1 MYQVLSGGLTKMPKG
16 NPNPKHKL
24 TRLYDEPVAET
35 AVSVK
40 LPKELDIWVRSLPNR
55 AEWLRRA
62 IADAYER
69 DMAAIKGTDS
79 DAIGDTQS

>member
-1 MYQVLSGGLTKMPKG
+1 MFYPVYFKKKMPKG

-24 TRLYDEPVAET
+24 TRVYVGECQEPVAET

-40 LPKELDIWVRSLPNR
+40 LPRSLDTWVRSLPNR
-55 AEWLRRA
+55 ADWLRKA

-69 DMAAIKGTDS
+69 EQQ
-79 DAIGDTQS
+79 QSR

>member
-1 MYQVLSGGLTKMPKG
+1 MPKG

-69 DMAAIKGTDS
+69 DMHGLTDTDS
-79 DAIGDTQS
+79 DTGSDT